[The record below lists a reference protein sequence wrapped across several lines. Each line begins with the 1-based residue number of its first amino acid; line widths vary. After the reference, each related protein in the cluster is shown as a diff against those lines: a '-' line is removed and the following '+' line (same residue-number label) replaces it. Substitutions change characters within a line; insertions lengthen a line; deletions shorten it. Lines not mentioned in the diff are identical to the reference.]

1 MPVTIKDVAKKLN
14 VSYATVS
21 KALSDKSD
29 ISEEMKKKVRKA
41 AKELNYKPNFIARGL
56 VTRQT
61 STIGLIV
68 PDITNPFYSEIARA
82 IEETVNK
89 EGYSV
94 FLCNSNWDNDR
105 ENEYISLLASKMVD
119 GIIMAPT
126 GTNNINVDNIEIPI
140 VTLGTK
146 KNYNKESYV
155 VIDDEKGGFIAVEH
169 LIKEGCRKIMFVG
182 GRGKVQS
189 NKERLNG
196 YKRALRMAGI
206 AVDKKYI
213 RGGNFKQESGY
224 LITKKALADGIIPDG
239 IFAGNDLLA
248 LGVIQAVMKFGLKIP
263 EDVKIIGFDDIPFA
277 RLPEIG
283 LSTIAQPKYRMGEIA
298 SNMLM
303 TRIKN
308 PDEVQK
314 NLILKPKLILR
325 NTCK

>member
-1 MPVTIKDVAKKLN
+1 MSVTIKDLAKKLN

-21 KALSDKSD
+21 KALRDKSD
-29 ISEEMKKKVRKA
+29 ISEEMKRKVRKA
-41 AKELNYKPNFIARGL
+41 AEELNYKPNFIARGL

-61 STIGLIV
+61 NTIGLIV

-82 IEETVNK
+82 IEETVNT

-94 FLCNSNWDNDR
+94 FLCNSNWDNDK
-105 ENEYISLLASKMVD
+105 ENEYINLLASNKVD

-126 GTNNINVDNIEIPI
+126 GTNGINLEDIEVPV
-140 VTLGTK
+140 VTVGTK
-146 KNYNKESYV
+146 KSYNNESYV

-169 LIKEGCRKIMFVG
+169 LIKEGCHKVMFVG

-189 NKERLNG
+189 NKERLEG
-196 YKRALRMAGI
+196 YKRALSKSGI
-206 AVDKKYI
+206 AIDKNYI
-213 RGGNFKQESGY
+213 RSGNFKQESGY
-224 LITKKALADGIIPDG
+224 LITKKALMERVVPDG

-248 LGVIQAVMKFGLKIP
+248 LGAIQAVMEYGLKIP

-283 LSTIAQPKYRMGEIA
+283 LSTILQPKYRMGEIA

-303 TRIKN
+303 ARIKN
-308 PDEVQK
+308 PDETLENVM
-314 NLILKPKLILR
+314 LKPKLILR
-325 NTCK
+325 KTCK